1 VNLFRKRPPSRLLAQ
16 GLLALGVLLVATSAY
31 NLTLGDQ
38 ASEQAQQARAE
49 AVPLVVSPSSTA
61 NSSPLKEGEVFAKL
75 SAPRLGQ
82 DYLREIAE
90 GTSLDRVLNTVGLG
104 HYVNTQMPGEV
115 GNFAI
120 AGHRAGN
127 GGPMRNIDKFTDG
140 DLVYV
145 ETADK
150 KFTYKYLE
158 TKIVAPS
165 EIGVIN
171 PVPTGLSKKSEPGK
185 YLTLTSCTP
194 IYVNTNRIIV
204 WFEQVAEQPR

>member
-1 VNLFRKRPPSRLLAQ
+1 MSLFKKRPPSRLLARV
-16 GLLALGVLLVATSAY
+16 LLASGVLLVAISSY

-38 ASEQAQQARAE
+38 SAETTQQARAE
-49 AVPLVVSPSSTA
+49 VVPLAISLDSGA
-61 NSSPLKEGEVFAKL
+61 NQSQLKEGEIFAKL
-75 SAPRLGQ
+75 SAPRLGPE
-82 DYLREIAE
+82 YLREIAE
-90 GTSLDRVLNTVGLG
+90 GTSLDKVLNTVGLG
-104 HYVNTQMPGEV
+104 HYVSTQMPGEI

-150 KFTYKYLE
+150 KYTYKYLE
-158 TKIVAPS
+158 TKIVAPA
-165 EIGVIN
+165 EVGVIAAE
-171 PVPTGLSKKSEPGK
+171 PVGLNKKSEPGR